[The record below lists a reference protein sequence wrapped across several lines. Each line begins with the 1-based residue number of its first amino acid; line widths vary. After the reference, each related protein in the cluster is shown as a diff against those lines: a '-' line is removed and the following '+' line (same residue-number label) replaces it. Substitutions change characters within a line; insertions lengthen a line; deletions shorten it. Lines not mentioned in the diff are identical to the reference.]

1 MNITG
6 FTSMSHYYYII
17 NAFFGGGLFSHY
29 RLQSIRCCCGLMMG
43 RRVRLNTLIINL
55 LDRPLAVI
63 SQPKRD
69 SKIINP
75 DTEKR
80 RTKANTHPGS

>member
-1 MNITG
+1 
-6 FTSMSHYYYII
+6 MSHYYYII

-43 RRVRLNTLIINL
+43 RRVCLNTLIINL